1 MKNTI
6 KISLIAF
13 AMFVI
18 TGTVNAQTT
27 EAAETAVEAV
37 AAADAT
43 AEAGDAVAEAHKC
56 ETGYKKAC
64 CENKEEKKCTAAE
77 EKACKKSGKKC
88 SAAEKK
94 ACKAKKEE
102 EKK

>member
-18 TGTVNAQTT
+18 TGTVNAQTA
-27 EAAETAVEAV
+27 EAVETTVEAV
-37 AAADAT
+37 AADAAT
-43 AEAGDAVAEAHKC
+43 EAGDAVTEAHKC
-56 ETGYKKAC
+56 EPGCKKAC
-64 CENKEEKKCTAAE
+64 CANKDAKKCTAAE
-77 EKACKKSGKKC
+77 KKACKKSGKKC
-88 SAAEKK
+88 TAAEKK

>member
-27 EAAETAVEAV
+27 EAAEAAVETVAV
-37 AAADAT
+37 EAADAT
-43 AEAGDAVAEAHKC
+43 GDAVAEAHKC
-56 ETGYKKAC
+56 EPGCKKAC
-64 CENKEEKKCTAAE
+64 CANKDAKKCTAAE
-77 EKACKKSGKKC
+77 KKACKKSGKKC
-88 SAAEKK
+88 TAAEKK

-102 EKK
+102 EEKK

>member
-6 KISLIAF
+6 KIALIAF

-18 TGTVNAQTT
+18 TGTVNAQTA
-27 EAAETAVEAV
+27 EAVETTVEAV
-37 AAADAT
+37 AADAT
-43 AEAGDAVAEAHKC
+43 TEAGEAVAEAHKC
-56 ETGYKKAC
+56 EPGCKKAC
-64 CENKEEKKCTAAE
+64 CANEAKKCTTAE
-77 EKACKKSGKKC
+77 KKACKKSGKKC

-102 EKK
+102 EEKK